1 MTKAVR
7 IAIDTQST
15 FGQRTGIGQY
25 TSMLLNALRQVAP
38 EHEYQEIN
46 LGHSTIMRTDK
57 RIRWQQIGVPVQAR
71 RYQSTLLH
79 IPGFD
84 APLWHPCPTVLTVHD
99 IIGWLFPKNMPPVAR
114 FYWATWLPFSIRFAN
129 ILIADSEA
137 TRQDLIHKLKIPAD
151 RIHVVHL
158 GVEARF
164 SPQNQEAIERCRNHY
179 QLPKRFILYVGTL
192 EPRKGIDTLIDAF
205 AALANRFPDIDLVL
219 AGKKGWY
226 WQPLFERIQK
236 HSLPHRVHVTGYVA
250 DEDLPALYSAA
261 TVFAFPSRYEGF
273 GLPPLEAMACGTPVV
288 SSNSSSL
295 PEVVGDAAILVAPD
309 DGVALAMKL
318 EAVLADPALHA
329 NLSAKGRIQAG
340 RFTWTRTATE
350 TLEIYQQALGNRHAR
365 LS

>member
-1 MTKAVR
+1 MR

-15 FGQRTGIGQY
+15 IGQRTGIGQY
-25 TSMLLNALRQVAP
+25 TSMLLSELRQVAP

-46 LGHSTIMRTDK
+46 LGYLETMRTDR
-57 RIRWQQIGVPVQAR
+57 RIRWQQIDVPAQAR
-71 RYQSTLLH
+71 KHRADLLH

-84 APLWHPCPTVLTVHD
+84 APLWHPCPTILTVHD

-114 FYWATWLPFSIRFAN
+114 FYWAYWLPFSIRFAN
-129 ILIADSEA
+129 VLIADSEA
-137 TRQDLIHKLKIPAD
+137 TRKDLIHKLKIPAD
-151 RIHVVHL
+151 RIRVIHL

-164 SPQNQEAIERCRNHY
+164 SPQNQEQIERCRNHY
-179 QLPKRFILYVGTL
+179 QLPQRFILYVGTL

-205 AALANRFPDIDLVL
+205 ARLANRCPDVDLVL

-236 HSLPHRVHVTGYVA
+236 HSLQNRVHVTGYVA
-250 DEDLPALYSAA
+250 DEDVPALYSAA

-295 PEVVGDAAILVAPD
+295 PEVIGDAGILVAPD
-309 DGVALAMKL
+309 DESALAMNL
-318 EAVLADPALHA
+318 EAVLSDRTLHGT
-329 NLSAKGRIQAG
+329 LSAKGVLQASK
-340 RFTWTRTATE
+340 FTWTKTAVE
-350 TLEIYQQALGNRHAR
+350 TLKVYHQALGNHDAH